1 MEGHF
6 TACELKEVGPTM
18 TSENK
23 QKTDNYTRR
32 NELVYIGFIS
42 ICAFL
47 IALLFAPSGVR
58 PLFYAAIAGT
68 LMGLGAYL
76 ILAIGSIG
84 ALVGRNRKTAHDR
97 TGEIALLSFIL
108 LTAFTILSSDYSLR
122 DYATGFLVG
131 LIGTVV
137 TVVGIQVYVLS
148 YEVGVV
154 EASVTAAKNEIQ
166 HANTEI
172 QKAVDTFR
180 ADQVGAMSSAIKAL
194 ENALEV
200 KGAFETDKLKDTAG
214 TLHPGIE
221 AMGLSYKAWAERLQ
235 TGDRYVQRVWRAA
248 FPSFYRE
255 EAYDIRGREIITNGR
270 NYCYLLLGTLCQLLE
285 QNEEGTVVY
294 YQVTPVHPKDWY
306 NWPHGFGEHHFYF
319 ENEFIG
325 VYHRSLR
332 ALVQWANTTEKHL
345 EHGRYILCLS
355 ESQNGD
361 DVEQFGWDPA
371 RQDEF
376 EKPEDFW
383 LLDVPVPLDEEL
395 WPEPHCEF
403 CKALRNYYLGAHREA
418 EQRGLLRG
426 KEIQYAVPAWNCYGW
441 EKTLGHPLYT
451 QKKAVFD
458 AIRSSGQVGKCT
470 CHEALL
476 ETLRTNFTAIL
487 AANQKTISNIVQ
499 SLRDEKRLSGAWER
513 VVECITSDCISKF
526 FPRLL
531 EAYHLAEVLLSSNQ
545 QDATLLRAF
554 LPVVLRTWSATQ
566 CHGWANLY
574 DVFKKSLH
582 SATTKARLI
591 KCSPDQLKTWP
602 VPEPEFGIFGWRPP
616 SGGDIQWKVVI
627 ATSLNYPFD
636 VARIRIYENN
646 PDSTHYNEY
655 RNYEMLITKL
665 IDGRSP
671 SEQLGSNSS
680 TT

>member
-1 MEGHF
+1 M
-6 TACELKEVGPTM
+6 T

-23 QKTDNYTRR
+23 QRTDDHIRR
-32 NELVYIGFIS
+32 GELVYVGVIS
-42 ICAFL
+42 LCAFL
-47 IALLFAPSGVR
+47 MALLFAPPGVSA
-58 PLFYAAIAGT
+58 LIYAGIAGI
-68 LMGLGAYL
+68 LMGLGVSL
-76 ILAIGSIG
+76 MLAIRSIG
-84 ALVGRNRKTAHDR
+84 ALAGRNRKTVQDR

-108 LTAFTILSSDYSLR
+108 LTAFTILTSDMTLR
-122 DYATGFLVG
+122 GLATGFLAG

-148 YEVGVV
+148 CDVGDVGT
-154 EASVTAAKNEIQ
+154 SVTDAQ
-166 HANTEI
+166 TEI

-200 KGAFETDKLKDTAG
+200 KSIFTADKLAGMAG

-221 AMGLSYKAWAERLQ
+221 AMGLSYKSWVDRLQ
-235 TGDRYVQRVWRAA
+235 TDDAYVQGVWRAA

-255 EAYDIRGREIITNGR
+255 EAFDIHNGEIVTNGR
-270 NYCYLLLGTLCQLLE
+270 NYCYLLLGTLSQLLE
-285 QNEEGTVVY
+285 QNESGTVVY

-306 NWPHGFGEHHFYF
+306 NWPHGFGKHHFYF

-332 ALVQWANTTEKHL
+332 ALIQWANTTQKHL

-376 EKPEDFW
+376 EKPDEFW
-383 LLDVPVPLDEEL
+383 LLDVPVPLDKDL
-395 WPEPHCEF
+395 WPEPQCTF
-403 CKALRNYYLGAHREA
+403 CKALRNYYLHAHAEA
-418 EQRGLLRG
+418 VQRGLLRT

-441 EKTLGHPLYT
+441 ERSPGHPLNE

-458 AIRSSGQVGKCT
+458 AIKSGGQVGKCT
-470 CHEALL
+470 CPEALL
-476 ETLRTNFTAIL
+476 KTLNTNFTAIL
-487 AANQKTISNIVQ
+487 AEKQKRISDIVQ
-499 SLRDEKRLSGAWER
+499 SLRNEKRLSSAWKR
-513 VVECITSDCISKF
+513 VVECITSDCTGK

-545 QDATLLRAF
+545 QDAELMRAF

-574 DVFKKSLH
+574 DVFGKSLH
-582 SATTKARLI
+582 SASTQARLI
-591 KCSPDQLKTWP
+591 KRSPDQLKTWP
-602 VPEPEFGIFGWRPP
+602 VPEPEFGIFGWRPS
-616 SGGDIQWKVVI
+616 SGGDIQWKVLI

-646 PDSTHYNEY
+646 PKSTHYNEY
-655 RNYEMLITKL
+655 QKYDRLITQL
-665 IDGRSP
+665 ISKGIP